1 MRCLAHL
8 FLILFV
14 VTLASAKT
22 NAESTGNLLSNDF
35 TDGTWTTNIQ
45 SYHGPNIIA
54 GVDGQYVEN
63 KITLSDHMN
72 SMDIENVYQSD
83 LTADVWFWNNES
95 QSVTLSQ
102 TITDSNGKE
111 YSNNTVVSGT
121 CATWN
126 GCDYGTAPTNS
137 ILITD
142 VASDYDI
149 VSRFSFSIPSQPDY
163 HYGADLRNPSLIL
176 YYEPFKM
183 DVETVDDVDIWLDDF
198 DKKYEAEFKDETFT
212 FTDVFKEEEIKMNDY
227 YLFEE
232 DMYMFMEEPKDD
244 KIEEE
249 FIEEFKEEPTTDK
262 VDEFIEEFI
271 EEEITEEI
279 GQEMPME
286 KIEEGVDTDEPQT
299 ESIKVGKVMLAEVMS
314 DDQVKISIML
324 KDQPLIQDVAFY
336 EPINIYADQITI
348 FDNRQIYGNITYV
361 ANDPLTT
368 YFNLQEG
375 NQEQQQ
381 KLKTKLES
389 MTWRN

>member
-45 SYHGPNIIA
+45 SYHGSNIIA
-54 GVDGQYVEN
+54 GVDGQYVEST
-63 KITLSDHMN
+63 ITLSDHMN

-95 QSVTLSQ
+95 QSVTISQ

-149 VSRFSFSIPSQPDY
+149 VSRFSFTVPSQPNY

-176 YYEPFKM
+176 YFEPFKV
-183 DVETVDDVDIWLDDF
+183 DVESTSDIDLWVDNFEMQYMDEFDDT
-198 DKKYEAEFKDETFT
+198 EFTFSDTFT
-212 FTDVFKEEEIKMNDY
+212 EEFTTPNDY

-232 DMYMFMEEPKDD
+232 DMYLYMSDPPEEIIDEPVEEITTD
-244 KIEEE
+244 EVEE
-249 FIEEFKEEPTTDK
+249 FIEEKMPEELLEEPDK
-262 VDEFIEEFI
+262 EIE
-271 EEEITEEI
+271 TS
-279 GQEMPME
+279 
-286 KIEEGVDTDEPQT
+286 EPQT
-299 ESIKVGKVMLAEVMS
+299 FTIGKTMFAEAIDIDQTKITVMIQS
-314 DDQVKISIML
+314 QPIMV
-324 KDQPLIQDVAFY
+324 DPEFY
-336 EPINIYADQITI
+336 APINIYVEQISL
-348 FDNRQIYGNITYV
+348 FDDRQIYGNIIYNV
-361 ANDPLTT
+361 ANDPVNS
-368 YFNLQEG
+368 YNNLIEG
-375 NQEQQQ
+375 NKEQQY
-381 KLKTKLES
+381 KLKEKLES

>member
-35 TDGTWTTNIQ
+35 INDWVGTNDHF
-45 SYHGPNIIA
+45 HGSNVLA
-54 GVDGQYVEN
+54 GVHNEYREQT
-63 KITLSDHMN
+63 ITLSDHMDA
-72 SMDIENVYQSD
+72 MDIQGITSSEFSSQ
-83 LTADVWFWNNES
+83 VWFWNQHS
-95 QSVTLSQ
+95 QSVDLIQ
-102 TITDSNGKE
+102 EITDSTGKE
-111 YSNNTVVSGT
+111 YSNTITMSGS
-121 CATWN
+121 CGTWN
-126 GCDYGTAPTNS
+126 GCSYQDSPTNT
-137 ILITD
+137 IIITD
-142 VASDYDI
+142 VANDYDI
-149 VSRFSFSIPSQPDY
+149 TTRFSFSVPSQPNY
-163 HYGADLRNPSLIL
+163 HYGADIRNPSLIL
-176 YYEPFKM
+176 YYEPFKV
-183 DVETVDDVDIWLDDF
+183 DVESTSDIDLWVDNFEMQYMNEF
-198 DKKYEAEFKDETFT
+198 DNTEFTFSDTFT
-212 FTDVFKEEEIKMNDY
+212 EEFTTPNEY
-227 YLFEE
+227 YLFEN
-232 DMYMFMEEPKDD
+232 DMYLYMTP
-244 KIEEE
+244 EEE
-249 FIEEFKEEPTTDK
+249 VLDTPTEDVTTTD
-262 VDEFIEEFI
+262 VEEFIEEFI

-286 KIEEGVDTDEPQT
+286 KIEEGVDTDQPQT
-299 ESIKVGKVMLAEVMS
+299 ESIEVGKVMLAKVMS

>member
-22 NAESTGNLLSNDF
+22 SAESTGNLLSNDF

-54 GVDGQYVEN
+54 GVDGQYVES

-72 SMDIENVYQSD
+72 SIDIENVYQSD

-111 YSNNTVVSGT
+111 YSNNTVLSGT

-149 VSRFSFSIPSQPDY
+149 VSRFSFTVPSQPDY
-163 HYGADLRNPSLIL
+163 HYGADLRDPSLIL
-176 YYEPFKM
+176 YFEPFKM

-212 FTDVFKEEEIKMNDY
+212 FTDVFKEEEIKMNEY

-244 KIEEE
+244 KTEEE

-262 VDEFIEEFI
+262 VDEYIEEFK
-271 EEEITEEI
+271 EEAADETEENFFSDGPVTEPASDPQPVTSI
-279 GQEMPME
+279 TLMAEISGQDQ
-286 KIEEGVDTDEPQT
+286 INLT
-299 ESIKVGKVMLAEVMS
+299 VM
-314 DDQVKISIML
+314 I
-324 KDQPLIQDVAFY
+324 KDQPVLQDVVFY
-336 EPINIYADQITI
+336 EPIILYPNQLSLS
-348 FDNRQIYGNITYV
+348 DNRDIYSGVVYI
-361 ANDPLTT
+361 ANDPLTI
-368 YFNLQEG
+368 QIDKQRE
-375 NQEQQQ
+375 NQEQQYKLQ
-381 KLKTKLES
+381 KKLES
-389 MTWRN
+389 MTWKN